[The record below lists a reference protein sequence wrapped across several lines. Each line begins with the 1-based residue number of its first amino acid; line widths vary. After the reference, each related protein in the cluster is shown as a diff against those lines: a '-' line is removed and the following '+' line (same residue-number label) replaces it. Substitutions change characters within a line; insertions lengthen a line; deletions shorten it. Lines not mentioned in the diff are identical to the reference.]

1 MSKSVTDLVR
11 EDAQAKFHRL
21 AADIA
26 TETLRL
32 VSEKTGYKWEGSNM
46 AALSIIRNATQA
58 AIIAGFGERYVEA
71 AVQAAAKR
79 LIG

>member
-1 MSKSVTDLVR
+1 MSQSITDIVR
-11 EDAQAKFHRL
+11 KEAEARFHNL
-21 AADIA
+21 AMEAA